1 MIFTSLGKIIAW
13 LTLIVGSLRVSA
25 GILVASI
32 DDPERYAFAANR
44 YLSST
49 SGETIDK
56 GIYTIL
62 IGVTLGIL
70 AEISSSVSMRRTSEE
85 K

>member
-1 MIFTSLGKIIAW
+1 LIFTSLGKIIAW

-25 GILVASI
+25 GIFVASI

-44 YLSST
+44 YISST
-49 SGETIDK
+49 SAEAIDK

-85 K
+85 E